1 MDEELNDSDISLDDS
16 IHSGENDELVNLL
29 DVPYTSTEPREEDS
43 LEYEILHPNQL
54 SQLMSDITK
63 EVEQIIQIA
72 PTYLRL
78 LLAHFKWDKDALM
91 EFYFEHG
98 KAHTFSQASIID
110 PMDIPETSNHT
121 KTNEKKTEM
130 FCDICYLPATPSQMY
145 GLSCAHYFCLSCWQ
159 RYLKIK
165 IMEESQ
171 IDRIYCPSTSCRVLV
186 EDEIVFQ
193 MITDQNVRKHFH
205 KLISNS
211 FVCHNR
217 SLTWCP
223 GVNCGHA
230 VRCFGPREPYQITC
244 TNCAECFCFA
254 CGQPWHDPVR
264 CEQLKTWIK
273 KLENDSGTLGWIA
286 ANTKECP
293 KCHATIEK
301 NGGCNHMTCRNVD
314 CKHEFCWMCLDRWEP
329 HGSRWYTCNR
339 YDDSAAK
346 LAREAQASSRLSLDR
361 YLFYSNRYLNHM
373 QSLRFEARLYETV
386 QSKMES
392 MQAHGTS
399 WIDVKFFR
407 KLVEILCRCRR
418 TLMYTYAFAY
428 FLKKNNHS
436 LIFESN
442 QSDLEQSTEQ
452 LSEYLDRDLSN
463 ISLNEL
469 KQKMQD
475 KARYCESRRHVLL
488 DHVHEGY
495 DKGFWEQSDIC

>member
-16 IHSGENDELVNLL
+16 VHSGENDELVNLL
-29 DVPYTSTEPREEDS
+29 DVPYTTTESREEDS

-63 EVEQIIQIA
+63 EVEQIIQIP

-98 KAHTFSQASIID
+98 KADTFAQTGILD
-110 PMDIPETSNHT
+110 PMDIPVTGSKNLC
-121 KTNEKKTEM
+121 EKKNEIV
-130 FCDICYLPATPSQMY
+130 CDICFLSTTPSQMF
-145 GLSCAHYFCLSCWQ
+145 GLSCAHYFCLTCWQ

-171 IDRIYCPSTSCRVLV
+171 IDRIYCPSSNCRIIVQ
-186 EDEIVFQ
+186 DEVVFQ

-205 KLISNS
+205 KLISSS
-211 FVCHNR
+211 FVLHNR
-217 SLTWCP
+217 ALTWCP

-244 TNCAECFCFA
+244 TNCSECFCFA

-264 CEQLKTWIK
+264 CEQLRTWIK

-293 KCHATIEK
+293 KCRATIEK

-399 WIDVKFFR
+399 WIDVKFFK

-463 ISLNEL
+463 INLNEL

-475 KARYCESRRHVLL
+475 KARYCESRRNVLL

-495 DKGFWEQSDIC
+495 DKGFWEQSDTC